1 MHACAARRCFLHAW
15 HGSPPPRL
23 SASTT
28 GFLTPGP
35 LAEPW
40 RGLHV
45 PGVPWV
51 FVRLR
56 TTRNA
61 QKHSTHVH
69 RGTGKAL
76 CTPQNTRGRGTRG
89 KQTNQPLSC
98 KGGPT
103 CSHKPPPPPGHIG
116 TLAHWHIG
124 TKACSRAGLFC
135 QFRLARSSR
144 RPQAQAGRQAANKQT
159 NTPLI
164 GQCGV
169 SKARSAKLKK
179 PKERPTA
186 CQHYGQVRSLAVRS
200 QIDRQTQVLAS
211 QPASQQARR
220 QVGAGWL
227 TGVVVVALGVGQ
239 HAGQV
244 DHHAPG
250 GCDTACDLYLL
261 PI

>member
-1 MHACAARRCFLHAW
+1 M
-15 HGSPPPRL
+15 
-23 SASTT
+23 
-28 GFLTPGP
+28 
-35 LAEPW
+35 
-40 RGLHV
+40 
-45 PGVPWV
+45 
-51 FVRLR
+51 
-56 TTRNA
+56 
-61 QKHSTHVH
+61 H

-144 RPQAQAGRQAANKQT
+144 RPQAQAGRQRTNKQT
-159 NTPLI
+159 PRSL
-164 GQCGV
+164 V
-169 SKARSAKLKK
+169 SVVSAKLAQ
-179 PKERPTA
+179 PSS
-186 CQHYGQVRSLAVRS
+186 RSLKKGQLRASTTARCEASQFEARS
-200 QIDRQTQVLAS
+200 TDRPKFWPAS